1 MRLSSF
7 ILLFCFVSAL
17 TAQVEY
23 HEIESSKLEQKRQ
36 LKIQLPRN
44 YADNVDKNYPI
55 IVALDGDYLFE
66 PVAGNVDYNG
76 YWEEMPEAIVIG
88 VVQDNT
94 REDDTYYDEETYL
107 PSDKG
112 AAFFEFLGLEMM
124 PWLDA
129 NYRTANF
136 RIIVGHDLTANFMNY
151 YLFKEPSLFQGY
163 ISISP
168 ELAPR
173 MGERLVERLSAVKEK
188 IFYYLATSSDD
199 IKGLRLD
206 IEDLNTQLKTI
217 SNEQVRYNF
226 DNFEGATHY
235 SLVGRAIP
243 KALEEIFSIYR
254 PISRKEYKEVI
265 SKLPGSP
272 YDYLIDKYAT
282 VEELFGIED
291 KIRVNDFT
299 AVFTAIKK
307 KKDWESLEKLGKLAK
322 AHHPDT
328 MLGNFYLAMS
338 LEEKGEPKKAMKTY
352 QSAFL
357 LEEVGD
363 LTKDLMLDKADKI
376 KQDFGY

>member
-1 MRLSSF
+1 MRLSFF
-7 ILLFCFVSAL
+7 ILLLYVVSPL
-17 TAQVEY
+17 IAQIEY
-23 HEIESSKLEQKRQ
+23 HEIESSKLDQKRQ

-44 YADNVDKNYPI
+44 YADNIEKNYPI
-55 IVALDGDYLFE
+55 IIALDGDYLFE
-66 PVAGNVDYNG
+66 PVAGNVDYNS
-76 YWEEMPEAIVIG
+76 YWEEMPEAIVVG
-88 VVQDNT
+88 VVQIDT
-94 REDDTYYDEETYL
+94 REDDTYYDEETFL

-168 ELAPR
+168 ELAPS
-173 MGERLVERLSAVKEK
+173 MGERLAERFSAVKEK

-206 IEDLNTQLKTI
+206 IEDLNTQLKTVT
-217 SNEQVRYNF
+217 NENVRYNF
-226 DNFEGATHY
+226 DNFDGATHY

-243 KALEEIFSIYR
+243 KALEEIFAIYR
-254 PISRKEYKEVI
+254 PISKKEYKEVV

-272 YDYLIDKYAT
+272 YDYLVDKYAT
-282 VEELFGIED
+282 VKDLFGLED
-291 KIRVNDFT
+291 QIRVNDFT
-299 AVFTAIKK
+299 AVYTAIKK
-307 KKDWESLEKLGKLAK
+307 KKDWESLEKLGKLART
-322 AHHPDT
+322 HHPDT
-328 MLGNFYLAMS
+328 MLGNYYLALY
-338 LEEKGEPKKAMKTY
+338 LEETGQPKKAMKTY
-352 QSAFL
+352 QNAFL
-357 LEEVGD
+357 LEEVGS

>member
-1 MRLSSF
+1 MRLSFF
-7 ILLFCFVSAL
+7 ILLLYVVSPL
-17 TAQVEY
+17 IAQIEY
-23 HEIESSKLEQKRQ
+23 HEIESSKLDQKRQ

-44 YADNVDKNYPI
+44 YADNIEKNYPI
-55 IVALDGDYLFE
+55 IIALDGDYLFE
-66 PVAGNVDYNG
+66 PVAGNVDYNS
-76 YWEEMPEAIVIG
+76 YWEEMPEAIVVG
-88 VVQDNT
+88 VVQIDT
-94 REDDTYYDEETYL
+94 REDDTYYDEETFL

-168 ELAPR
+168 ELAPS
-173 MGERLVERLSAVKEK
+173 MGERLAERFSAVKEK

-206 IEDLNTQLKTI
+206 IEDLNTQLKTVA
-217 SNEQVRYNF
+217 NENVRYNF
-226 DNFEGATHY
+226 DNFDGATHY

-243 KALEEIFSIYR
+243 KALEEIFAIYR
-254 PISRKEYKEVI
+254 PISKKEYKEVV

-272 YDYLIDKYAT
+272 YDYLVDKYAT
-282 VEELFGIED
+282 VKDLFGLED
-291 KIRVNDFT
+291 QIRVNDFT
-299 AVFTAIKK
+299 AVYTAIKK
-307 KKDWESLEKLGKLAK
+307 KKDWESLEKLGKLART
-322 AHHPDT
+322 HHPDT
-328 MLGNFYLAMS
+328 MLGNYYLALY
-338 LEEKGEPKKAMKTY
+338 LEETGQPKKAMKTY
-352 QSAFL
+352 QNAFL
-357 LEEVGD
+357 LEEVGS

>member
-1 MRLSSF
+1 MRFSIF
-7 ILLFCFVSAL
+7 ILLLYIANPLFS
-17 TAQVEY
+17 QVEY

-44 YADNVDKNYPI
+44 YADNIEKSYPI
-55 IVALDGDYLFE
+55 IVTLDGDYLFE
-66 PVAGNVDYNG
+66 PVAGNVDYNS
-76 YWEEMPEAIVIG
+76 YWEEMPEAIVVG
-88 VVQDNT
+88 VIQGDT
-94 REDDTYYDEETYL
+94 REDDTYYDEETFL

-129 NYRTANF
+129 NYRTADF

-168 ELAPR
+168 ELAPS
-173 MGERLVERLSAVKEK
+173 MNERLVERFSAVKEK
-188 IFYYLATSSDD
+188 IFYYLATSTDD

-206 IEDLNTQLKTI
+206 IEDLNTQLKTVT
-217 SNEQVRYNF
+217 NENVRYNF
-226 DNFEGATHY
+226 DNFDGATHY

-243 KALEEIFSIYR
+243 KALEEIFAIYR
-254 PISRKEYKEVI
+254 PISKKEYKEVV

-272 YDYLIDKYAT
+272 YDYLVDKYAT
-282 VEELFGIED
+282 VKNLFGLED
-291 KIRVNDFT
+291 QIRVNDFT

-307 KKDWESLEKLGKLAK
+307 KKDWESLEKLGKLART
-322 AHHPDT
+322 HHPDT
-328 MLGNFYLAMS
+328 MLGNYYLALY
-338 LEEKGEPKKAMKTY
+338 LEETGQPKKAMRTY
-352 QSAFL
+352 QNAFL
-357 LEEVGD
+357 LEEVGS
-363 LTKDLMLDKADKI
+363 LTKDLMLDRADKI

>member
-1 MRLSSF
+1 MRLYFF
-7 ILLFCFVSAL
+7 ILLLYVVSPL
-17 TAQVEY
+17 IAQIEY
-23 HEIESSKLEQKRQ
+23 HEIESSKLDQKRQ

-44 YADNVDKNYPI
+44 YADNIEKNYPI

-66 PVAGNVDYNG
+66 PVAGNVDYNS
-76 YWEEMPEAIVIG
+76 YWEEMPEAIVVG
-88 VVQDNT
+88 VVQIDT
-94 REDDTYYDEETYL
+94 REDDTYYDEETFL

-168 ELAPR
+168 ELAPS
-173 MGERLVERLSAVKEK
+173 MGERLAERFSAVKEK

-206 IEDLNTQLKTI
+206 IEDLNTQLKTVT
-217 SNEQVRYNF
+217 NENVRYNF
-226 DNFEGATHY
+226 DNFDGATHY

-243 KALEEIFSIYR
+243 KALEEIFAIYR
-254 PISRKEYKEVI
+254 PISKKEYKEVV

-272 YDYLIDKYAT
+272 YDYLVDKYAT
-282 VEELFGIED
+282 VKDLFGLED
-291 KIRVNDFT
+291 QIRVNDFT
-299 AVFTAIKK
+299 AVYTAIKK
-307 KKDWESLEKLGKLAK
+307 KKDWESLEKLGKLART
-322 AHHPDT
+322 HHPDT
-328 MLGNFYLAMS
+328 MLGNYYLALY
-338 LEEKGEPKKAMKTY
+338 LEETGQPKKAMKTY
-352 QSAFL
+352 QNAFL
-357 LEEVGD
+357 LEEVGS

>member
-1 MRLSSF
+1 MRLSFF
-7 ILLFCFVSAL
+7 ILLLYVVSPL
-17 TAQVEY
+17 IAQIEY
-23 HEIESSKLEQKRQ
+23 HEIESSKLDQKRQ

-44 YADNVDKNYPI
+44 YADNIEKNYPI
-55 IVALDGDYLFE
+55 IIALDGDYLFE
-66 PVAGNVDYNG
+66 PVAGNVDYNS
-76 YWEEMPEAIVIG
+76 YWEEMPEAIVVG
-88 VVQDNT
+88 VVQIDT
-94 REDDTYYDEETYL
+94 REDDTYYDEA
-107 PSDKG
+107 DKG

-168 ELAPR
+168 ELAPS
-173 MGERLVERLSAVKEK
+173 MGERLAERFSAVKEK

-206 IEDLNTQLKTI
+206 IEA
-217 SNEQVRYNF
+217 NENVRYNF
-226 DNFEGATHY
+226 DNFDGATHY

-243 KALEEIFSIYR
+243 KALEEIFAIYR
-254 PISRKEYKEVI
+254 PISKKEYKEVV

-272 YDYLIDKYAT
+272 YDYLVDKYAT
-282 VEELFGIED
+282 VKDLFGLED
-291 KIRVNDFT
+291 QIRVNDFT
-299 AVFTAIKK
+299 AVYTAIKK
-307 KKDWESLEKLGKLAK
+307 KKDWESLEKLGKLART
-322 AHHPDT
+322 HHPDT
-328 MLGNFYLAMS
+328 MLGNYYLALY
-338 LEEKGEPKKAMKTY
+338 LEETGQPKKAMKTY
-352 QSAFL
+352 QNAFL
-357 LEEVGD
+357 LEEVGS